1 VANIDLDRELTPVT
15 LREALNFHMKPRRVV
30 VLDAA
35 IVGPDW
41 NARFAAIG
49 RAYRYRVLNRRAR
62 AALLADHVWHV
73 QKPLDAAAMH
83 DAAQIL
89 VGRHDFTSFRAAA
102 CQARTPWRTV
112 DRIDVTRDHDVIE
125 MAIEARSFL
134 HHMVRNIMGTLKL
147 VGEGRWPPERVA
159 EILAAQDRG
168 VAGPTAPSTGLALVA
183 VSYPTDPFST

>member
-1 VANIDLDRELTPVT
+1 
-15 LREALNFHMKPRRVV
+15 
-30 VLDAA
+30 
-35 IVGPDW
+35 
-41 NARFAAIG
+41 
-49 RAYRYRVLNRRAR
+49 
-62 AALLADHVWHV
+62 
-73 QKPLDAAAMH
+73 
-83 DAAQIL
+83 